1 MIPHFVL
8 IQQAKDVYFYLN
20 FLLIGI
26 IIGIIFMSQSLVPK
40 LARLTLNFIFKMMPR
55 DALLAPLIYKNL
67 ETHALKNMKANLMYC
82 VTISFLVYS
91 GTCFMSQFKFIK

>member
-40 LARLTLNFIFKMMPR
+40 LARMILNFIFKLMPN
-55 DALLAPLIYKNL
+55 DALLAPLVYKNL
-67 ETHALKNMKANLMYC
+67 
-82 VTISFLVYS
+82 
-91 GTCFMSQFKFIK
+91 